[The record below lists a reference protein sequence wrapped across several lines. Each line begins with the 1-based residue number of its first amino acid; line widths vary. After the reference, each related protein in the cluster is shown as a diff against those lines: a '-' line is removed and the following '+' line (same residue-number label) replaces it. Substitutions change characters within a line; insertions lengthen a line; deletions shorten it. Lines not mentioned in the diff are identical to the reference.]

1 MIIFFGDEST
11 IGNDTITPLNNT
23 VGGPIW
29 ATEQFQKK
37 HKSFVLIPQY
47 NTIIIKEENK
57 YVNNEFL
64 NITIKLILELQ
75 NKYNIDSNRIY
86 GTGQS
91 IGANILLYLLAHNQN
106 LFTSS
111 LIIDGHWIKEDL
123 LGLINS
129 SFTYLVTGGD
139 DNSFKY
145 QKEVKNYFNLF
156 NITYGVI
163 TNLNAQEKVVILNK
177 KLNKIYLSNYKYNF
191 ISYDNLTIIPS
202 GLKGNNIS
210 FFKYGYRIEAVKEWL
225 FAQNK
230 IKCNDG
236 FYYSEFGNCIST
248 VPYQFQKK
256 ILLISNHSAGDIL
269 YDLLKKSPFISDIR
283 IASPNVTSEMKE
295 SFLSYFDC
303 VIYDLQDF
311 GYNVKLSDNDAVKK
325 YIMNDGGSFLITHDH
340 FDDNKYSNILL
351 PLLGIQIEEEIYLK
365 KESNKTKIINFE
377 HPIFKSYY
385 DLSNLKTINIAPS
398 HTSFHSVPD
407 KNKDKILMEFVTDEN
422 SGVINDYLVANEVG
436 KGRMVYWSAG
446 HSNYISEEEKTLFIN
461 IVSWLTKY
469 N

>member
-1 MIIFFGDEST
+1 MLIVLSTLILIISTILIVRYFPSKKENENEGTSKEIEDKIENQNEEKEEIAEEEKEEIIEEEKAEIVEEEVKIDNPYILDTISEEELNNARISFYQENFTDPKIPGKVLPYNLFIPDIYSKNKKYPLIIFFGDEST

-91 IGANILLYLLAHNQN
+91 MGANIILYLLAHNQN

-145 QKEVKNYFNLF
+145 QKEVKNYFNIF

-191 ISYDNLTIIPS
+191 ISYDNL
-202 GLKGNNIS
+202 K
-210 FFKYGYRIEAVKEWL
+210 
-225 FAQNK
+225 
-230 IKCNDG
+230 
-236 FYYSEFGNCIST
+236 
-248 VPYQFQKK
+248 
-256 ILLISNHSAGDIL
+256 
-269 YDLLKKSPFISDIR
+269 
-283 IASPNVTSEMKE
+283 
-295 SFLSYFDC
+295 
-303 VIYDLQDF
+303 
-311 GYNVKLSDNDAVKK
+311 
-325 YIMNDGGSFLITHDH
+325 
-340 FDDNKYSNILL
+340 
-351 PLLGIQIEEEIYLK
+351 
-365 KESNKTKIINFE
+365 
-377 HPIFKSYY
+377 
-385 DLSNLKTINIAPS
+385 
-398 HTSFHSVPD
+398 
-407 KNKDKILMEFVTDEN
+407 
-422 SGVINDYLVANEVG
+422 
-436 KGRMVYWSAG
+436 
-446 HSNYISEEEKTLFIN
+446 
-461 IVSWLTKY
+461 
-469 N
+469 